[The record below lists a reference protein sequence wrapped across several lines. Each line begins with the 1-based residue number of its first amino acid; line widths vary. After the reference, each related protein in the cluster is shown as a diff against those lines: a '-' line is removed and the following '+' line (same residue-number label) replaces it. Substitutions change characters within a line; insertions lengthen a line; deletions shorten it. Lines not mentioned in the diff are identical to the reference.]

1 MQHVCVATAL
11 WLKVINKK
19 DKVIFAS
26 VLGHASDARCICE
39 RVFIVLSIRNAIAVT
54 LVFSSDSMCVYVS
67 VCICVCVY
75 ICMCMSVSVCVYVC
89 VCVNVCMCR

>member
-1 MQHVCVATAL
+1 ML
-11 WLKVINKK
+11 
-19 DKVIFAS
+19 AS

-39 RVFIVLSIRNAIAVT
+39 RVFIVLSIRNALAVT

-89 VCVNVCMCR
+89 VCRCVCVYVCMCVYV

>member
-1 MQHVCVATAL
+1 ML
-11 WLKVINKK
+11 
-19 DKVIFAS
+19 AS

-39 RVFIVLSIRNAIAVT
+39 RVFIVLSIRNALAVT

-89 VCVNVCMCR
+89 MCVCVYVCMCVCMCR